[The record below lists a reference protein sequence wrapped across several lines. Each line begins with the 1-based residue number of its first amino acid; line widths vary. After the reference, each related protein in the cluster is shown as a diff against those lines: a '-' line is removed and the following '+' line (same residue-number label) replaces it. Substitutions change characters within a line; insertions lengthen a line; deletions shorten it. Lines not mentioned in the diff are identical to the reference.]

1 MDYIAAKRAAERWGI
16 SLRRVQKL
24 CSEGR
29 IPGVERVGRD
39 WLIPR
44 DAEKPVDAR
53 KRAKS
58 AQ

>member
-1 MDYIAAKRAAERWGI
+1 MDYIAAKQAAERWGI

-29 IPGVERVGRD
+29 IPSVERVGRD

-44 DAEKPVDAR
+44 DAEKPADAR
-53 KRAKS
+53 KRAKA

>member
-1 MDYIAAKRAAERWGI
+1 MDYIAAKQAAERWGI

-44 DAEKPVDAR
+44 DAEKPADAR
-53 KRAKS
+53 RRTAA

>member
-1 MDYIAAKRAAERWGI
+1 MDYIAAKQAAERWGI

-29 IPGVERVGRD
+29 IPSVERVGRD

-44 DAEKPVDAR
+44 DAEKPADAR
-53 KRAKS
+53 RRANA

>member
-1 MDYIAAKRAAERWGI
+1 MDYIAAKQAAERWGI

-39 WLIPR
+39 WLVPKS
-44 DAEKPVDAR
+44 AEKPADAR
-53 KRAKS
+53 KRAKA

>member
-1 MDYIAAKRAAERWGI
+1 MDYIAAKQAAERWGI

-39 WLIPR
+39 WLVPKS
-44 DAEKPVDAR
+44 AEKPADAR
-53 KRAKS
+53 KRAIA

>member
-1 MDYIAAKRAAERWGI
+1 MDYIAAKQAAERWGI

-29 IPGVERVGRD
+29 IPSVERVGRD

-44 DAEKPVDAR
+44 DAEKPADAR
-53 KRAKS
+53 KRTTA

>member
-1 MDYIAAKRAAERWGI
+1 MEYIAAKQAAERWGI

-44 DAEKPVDAR
+44 DAEKPADAR
-53 KRAKS
+53 KRAKA

>member
-1 MDYIAAKRAAERWGI
+1 MDYIAAKQAAERWGI

-44 DAEKPVDAR
+44 AAEKPADAR
-53 KRAKS
+53 RRTTA

>member
-1 MDYIAAKRAAERWGI
+1 MDYIAAKQAAERWGI

-44 DAEKPVDAR
+44 DAEKPADAR
-53 KRAKS
+53 KRAIA

>member
-1 MDYIAAKRAAERWGI
+1 MEYIAAKQAAERWGI

-29 IPGVERVGRD
+29 IPGVHRVGRV

-44 DAEKPVDAR
+44 DAEKPADAR
-53 KRAKS
+53 RRAN
-58 AQ
+58 AAR

>member
-1 MDYIAAKRAAERWGI
+1 MDYIAAKQAAERWGI

-44 DAEKPVDAR
+44 DAEKPADAR
-53 KRAKS
+53 KRAKA

>member
-1 MDYIAAKRAAERWGI
+1 MDYIAAKQAAERWGI

-44 DAEKPVDAR
+44 DAEKPADAR
-53 KRAKS
+53 KRAI
-58 AQ
+58 AGQ

>member
-1 MDYIAAKRAAERWGI
+1 MDYIAAKQAAERWGI

-39 WLIPR
+39 WLVPKS
-44 DAEKPVDAR
+44 AEKPADAR
-53 KRAKS
+53 KRAI
-58 AQ
+58 AGQ